1 MKNNQNK
8 QNQNAKNC
16 SKNCGK
22 GCGSGCGNG
31 KENKSRQNGGNEN
44 E

>member
-22 GCGSGCGNG
+22 GCGSN
-31 KENKSRQNGGNEN
+31 KENKSRQSGGYEN

>member
-8 QNQNAKNC
+8 QNQKN
-16 SKNCGK
+16 KNCGK
-22 GCGSGCGNG
+22 GCGKGCGNG
-31 KENKSRQNGGNEN
+31 GNSRDCSNRNTEN